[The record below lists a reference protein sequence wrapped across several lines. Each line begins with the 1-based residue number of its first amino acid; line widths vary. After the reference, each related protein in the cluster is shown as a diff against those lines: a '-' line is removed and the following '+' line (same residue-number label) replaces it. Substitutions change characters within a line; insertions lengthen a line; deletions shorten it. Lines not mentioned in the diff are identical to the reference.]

1 MGKEAVRPIGLEES
15 RIGVFSKLLE
25 NPIGYNVKI
34 KVGQTSNIKEF
45 RAHSIILSTR
55 LNDFCEVF
63 SKHSAKYEDGIM
75 TFTKPNISPSVF
87 EVLLK

>member
-1 MGKEAVRPIGLEES
+1 MKFNHASYIS
-15 RIGVFSKLLE
+15 KDFSNLLE
-25 NPIGYNVKI
+25 NPIDYNVKI
-34 KVGQTSNIKEF
+34 RVGKTPNIKEF
-45 RAHSIILSTR
+45 RAHSIILCTR
-55 LNDFCEVF
+55 LNDFYKVF